1 MPLNHTSKY
10 SELTDKQF
18 LLIGKLTVE
27 FSNIEFLLSQI
38 LSRLLITP
46 SFLSRTYTER
56 MNVNLIIEKI
66 TNAIDIHSR
75 RYNYQIVSEV
85 LCNSINDHIN
95 EANQIRIKRNKFAHH
110 CWSRVSDEQIF
121 GTEFLSKQFKSSNP
135 YHGSIEMS
143 NIEIE
148 ELYNKSYKLVDELE
162 SILQKLP
169 ELLEDKELKNKL
181 KYE

>member
-10 SELTDKQF
+10 SELTDNQF

-56 MNVNLIIEKI
+56 MNVNSIIDKI
-66 TNAIDIHSR
+66 RNGIDIHSS
-75 RYNYQIVSEV
+75 RYNYQIIPED
-85 LCNSINDHIN
+85 LCNSISEKVN

-110 CWSRVSDEQIF
+110 CWCRVSDEKIF
-121 GTEFLSKQFKSSNP
+121 GTEFLSKQFKSSKPNQ
-135 YHGSIEMS
+135 GSIEIL

-148 ELYNKSYKLVDELE
+148 ELYKKSYKLVDEMEL
-162 SILQKLP
+162 ILQKLP